1 MSLKT
6 YKYNRVSFFAP
17 ERKKLR
23 ITIVVIILLVIA
35 FICLVD
41 IIKDNFTIE
50 TREITVTHEQ
60 IPQEFD
66 GYRILQISD
75 INGQYFG
82 TYQSRLINAIE
93 ALDGNYDIVILTGD
107 YISNP
112 DSDDYRPVLDILEVF
127 KDKTPVYYCLGE
139 RDYTYQTDDVGT
151 SFISFNPV
159 EKNQLMLEME
169 KMDAVFIYP
178 IQEIL
183 RGESKIYLTGTRYYE
198 AAFSQTNF
206 DMDKDFSICVTHAP
220 IRYNV
225 SNRIAENNSV
235 RLQEVDFD
243 MCISGHTMGG
253 IIRLPVLGAVYSQ
266 EDGLFPQEE
275 TTYGLHTDDAGRI
288 TNITSGLGC
297 TDSLPFRV
305 LNSPEICVYTLKT
318 QK

>member
-1 MSLKT
+1 MSFKT
-6 YKYNRVSFFAP
+6 YQYNRVSFFAP

-23 ITIVVIILLVIA
+23 IALFVMILVVIA

-50 TREITVTHEQ
+50 TREITITHEQ

-82 TYQSRLINAIE
+82 TYQERLIQTIE

-107 YISNP
+107 YISEAGT
-112 DSDDYRPVLDILEVF
+112 DDYRPILDILEIF

-139 RDYTYQTDDVGT
+139 RDYAYDTNDIEA
-151 SFISFNPV
+151 SFISFNPA

-169 KMDAVFIYP
+169 KLDAVFIYP

-198 AAFSQTNF
+198 AAFSQTSF
-206 DMDKDFSICVTHAP
+206 DMDRDFSICVTHVP
-220 IRYNV
+220 ISYNV

-253 IIRLPVLGAVYSQ
+253 IIRLPILGAVYSA
-266 EDGLFPQEE
+266 EDGLFPQEK
-275 TTYGLHTDDAGRI
+275 TTYGLHKDNAGRI
-288 TNITSGLGC
+288 TYITSGLGC

-305 LNSPEICVYTLKT
+305 LNTPEICVYTLKS

>member
-23 ITIVVIILLVIA
+23 VTLFVILLFV
-35 FICLVD
+35 LVFAILID
-41 IIKDNFTIE
+41 IIKDNFTIA
-50 TREITVTHEQ
+50 TREITITHEQ

-82 TYQSRLINAIE
+82 TYQERLIKAIE

-107 YISNP
+107 YIAHS
-112 DSDDYRPVLDILEVF
+112 DSDDYRPILDILEIF
-127 KDKTPVYYCLGE
+127 KDKVPVYYCLGE
-139 RDYTYQTDDVGT
+139 RDYDYQTEDVGS
-151 SFISFNPV
+151 SFIAFNPA

-183 RGESKIYLTGTRYYE
+183 RGESKIYLTGPHYYE

-220 IRYNV
+220 ITYSV
-225 SNRIAENNSV
+225 SSRIAENNAV

-243 MCISGHTMGG
+243 FCLSGHTMGG
-253 IIRLPVLGAVYSQ
+253 IIRLPILGAAYSA
-266 EDGLFPQEE
+266 ESGLFPQEK
-275 TTYGLHTDDAGRI
+275 TTYGLHVDDAGRI
-288 TNITSGLGC
+288 TYITSGLGC
-297 TDSLPFRV
+297 TESLPFRV
-305 LNSPEICVYTLKT
+305 LNTPEICVFTLKS
-318 QK
+318 K